1 MPDTEYEDSIEKFRP
16 VNQMGPGPSG
26 PNGPNGPN
34 GANSPNGPIITSM
47 QQMPGQQGPSG
58 PLGQQGSQGQP
69 SPEQIAM
76 MQQQRAM
83 QQQAMQQQA
92 MQQQMMQQQAMQQQA
107 MQQKNHGSSGK
118 KPTTFLEKLKRLKNN
133 DTLQE
138 IFVIAILFIIFST
151 SFYKNNLSKIP
162 FVTNENNCLNTAG
175 LLISAILIA
184 VIFVIIRTFL

>member
-1 MPDTEYEDSIEKFRP
+1 MPDTEYEDSIEQFRP
-16 VNQMGPGPSG
+16 VNQMGPGGPGGPGGSG
-26 PNGPNGPN
+26 GPMIP
-34 GANSPNGPIITSM
+34 SM
-47 QQMPGQQGPSG
+47 QQMPGQQGP
-58 PLGQQGSQGQP
+58 PQQGSPQQGPQGPQGSSGQP

-92 MQQQMMQQQAMQQQA
+92 MQQQMMQQQM
-107 MQQKNHGSSGK
+107 MQQKNHEFFGK

-184 VIFVIIRTFL
+184 IIFVIIRTFL

>member
-16 VNQMGPGPSG
+16 VNQMGPGPNGPSGPSG
-26 PNGPNGPN
+26 PNGPMIP
-34 GANSPNGPIITSM
+34 SM

-58 PLGQQGSQGQP
+58 PSGPSGPLGPPGQP

-92 MQQQMMQQQAMQQQA
+92 ML
-107 MQQKNHGSSGK
+107 QKNNGSHGK
-118 KPTTFLEKLKRLKNN
+118 KQTTLLEKLKRLKNN

-151 SFYKNNLSKIP
+151 GFYKNNLSKIP
-162 FVTNENNCLNTAG
+162 FVTNVNNCLNTAG

>member
-16 VNQMGPGPSG
+16 VNQMGPGGQGG
-26 PNGPNGPN
+26 PMIP
-34 GANSPNGPIITSM
+34 SM
-47 QQMPGQQGPSG
+47 QQIPGQQGP
-58 PLGQQGSQGQP
+58 PQQGPPQQGPQGPQGQP

-83 QQQAMQQQA
+83 QQQAMQQQ
-92 MQQQMMQQQAMQQQA
+92 MMQQQAMQQQA
-107 MQQKNHGSSGK
+107 LQQKNHGSSGK

-184 VIFVIIRTFL
+184 IIFVIIRTFL

>member
-16 VNQMGPGPSG
+16 VNQMGP
-26 PNGPNGPN
+26 NGPNGPMI
-34 GANSPNGPIITSM
+34 PSM
-47 QQMPGQQGPSG
+47 QQMPGQQGP
-58 PLGQQGSQGQP
+58 PQQGPQGPQGTSGQP

-92 MQQQMMQQQAMQQQA
+92 MLQQMMQQKTHAP
-107 MQQKNHGSSGK
+107 SGK

-184 VIFVIIRTFL
+184 IIFVIIRTFL

>member
-16 VNQMGPGPSG
+16 VNQIGLG

-34 GANSPNGPIITSM
+34 GPIIPSM
-47 QQMPGQQGPSG
+47 QQISGQQANPQQGPQG
-58 PLGQQGSQGQP
+58 PQGPPGQP
-69 SPEQIAM
+69 SPEQLAM

-83 QQQAMQQQA
+83 QQQMMQQHAMQQH
-92 MQQQMMQQQAMQQQA
+92 A
-107 MQQKNHGSSGK
+107 MQQKNHVYSSK
-118 KPTTFLEKLKRLKNN
+118 KPTTFVEKLKKLKNN

-184 VIFVIIRTFL
+184 IIFIIIRTFL

>member
-16 VNQMGPGPSG
+16 VNQIGPGGPGG

-34 GANSPNGPIITSM
+34 GPIIPSI

-58 PLGQQGSQGQP
+58 PLGPQGSPGQP

-83 QQQAMQQQA
+83 QQQAMQQQ
-92 MQQQMMQQQAMQQQA
+92 MMQQQAIQQQA
-107 MQQKNHGSSGK
+107 MQKKNNGSSGK

-162 FVTNENNCLNTAG
+162 FVTNENNCLNTSG

>member
-16 VNQMGPGPSG
+16 VNQMGSGPVG

-34 GANSPNGPIITSM
+34 GPMIPSM
-47 QQMPGQQGPSG
+47 QQMHGQQGPSG
-58 PLGQQGSQGQP
+58 PPGQSQGGQP

-92 MQQQMMQQQAMQQQA
+92 MQQQMLQQQV

-118 KPTTFLEKLKRLKNN
+118 KPTTFLEKLKKLKNN

-184 VIFVIIRTFL
+184 IIFVIIRTFL

>member
-1 MPDTEYEDSIEKFRP
+1 MPDTEYEDSIEKYRP
-16 VNQMGPGPSG
+16 SRQMGPAGPAG
-26 PNGPNGPN
+26 PVGPVGPV
-34 GANSPNGPIITSM
+34 GPSM
-47 QQMPGQQGPSG
+47 QQMQTLPQGNPQQGPQG
-58 PLGQQGSQGQP
+58 PQGPQGQP
-69 SPEQIAM
+69 SPEQIAI

-92 MQQQMMQQQAMQQQA
+92 MQQQMMQQ
-107 MQQKNHGSSGK
+107 KNHGFSGK

-151 SFYKNNLSKIP
+151 NFYKNNLSKIP

-184 VIFVIIRTFL
+184 IIFVIIRTFL

>member
-1 MPDTEYEDSIEKFRP
+1 MPDAEYEDSIEKFRP
-16 VNQMGPGPSG
+16 VNQMGSGPSG
-26 PNGPNGPN
+26 PNGPMIP
-34 GANSPNGPIITSM
+34 SM
-47 QQMPGQQGPSG
+47 QQIPGQQGPSG
-58 PLGQQGSQGQP
+58 PSGPQGNPQQGPPGQP

-76 MQQQRAM
+76 MQQQR
-83 QQQAMQQQA
+83 AMQQQA

-107 MQQKNHGSSGK
+107 MQQKNNGSSGK
-118 KPTTFLEKLKRLKNN
+118 KPTTFSEKLKTLKNN

>member
-16 VNQMGPGPSG
+16 VNQMGPGG
-26 PNGPNGPN
+26 PGGPGGPMI
-34 GANSPNGPIITSM
+34 PSM
-47 QQMPGQQGPSG
+47 QQMPGQQVP
-58 PLGQQGSQGQP
+58 PQQGPPQQGPQGSSGQP

-83 QQQAMQQQA
+83 QQQAMQQQ
-92 MQQQMMQQQAMQQQA
+92 MMQQQAMQQQA
-107 MQQKNHGSSGK
+107 MQQKTHGPSGK

-184 VIFVIIRTFL
+184 IIFVIIRTFL

>member
-16 VNQMGPGPSG
+16 VNQMGPGG
-26 PNGPNGPN
+26 PGGPMIP
-34 GANSPNGPIITSM
+34 SM
-47 QQMPGQQGPSG
+47 QQMPGQTQQGNPQQGPQG
-58 PLGQQGSQGQP
+58 PQGPQVPQGPQGQP
-69 SPEQIAM
+69 SPEQIAI

-92 MQQQMMQQQAMQQQA
+92 MQQQAMQQQTMQQQA
-107 MQQKNHGSSGK
+107 MQQKNYASSSK

>member
-16 VNQMGPGPSG
+16 VNQMGP
-26 PNGPNGPN
+26 NGPNGPMI
-34 GANSPNGPIITSM
+34 PSM
-47 QQMPGQQGPSG
+47 QQMPGQQGP
-58 PLGQQGSQGQP
+58 PQQGPQGPPGQP

-76 MQQQRAM
+76 MQQQR
-83 QQQAMQQQA
+83 AMQQQA

-107 MQQKNHGSSGK
+107 MQQKNNGSSGK

-175 LLISAILIA
+175 LLISAISIA
-184 VIFVIIRTFL
+184 IIFVIIRTFL

>member
-16 VNQMGPGPSG
+16 VNQMGPGPGG
-26 PNGPNGPN
+26 PNGPSGPMI
-34 GANSPNGPIITSM
+34 PSM

-58 PLGQQGSQGQP
+58 PQGNPQQGSPGQP

-76 MQQQRAM
+76 MQQQR
-83 QQQAMQQQA
+83 AMQQQA

-107 MQQKNHGSSGK
+107 MQQKNYGSSGK

>member
-16 VNQMGPGPSG
+16 VNQMGPNGPND
-26 PNGPNGPN
+26 PNGPNGP
-34 GANSPNGPIITSM
+34 IIPSM
-47 QQMPGQQGPSG
+47 QQMPGQPQQVNPQQGPQG
-58 PLGQQGSQGQP
+58 PQGQP

-83 QQQAMQQQA
+83 QQQKA
-92 MQQQMMQQQAMQQQA
+92 MQQQMMQQQAMQQ
-107 MQQKNHGSSGK
+107 KNNGFSGK

-184 VIFVIIRTFL
+184 IIFVIVRTFL

>member
-16 VNQMGPGPSG
+16 VSQMGPSGPSGPSG
-26 PNGPNGPN
+26 PNGPVIPL
-34 GANSPNGPIITSM
+34 M
-47 QQMPGQQGPSG
+47 QQIPGQH
-58 PLGQQGSQGQP
+58 QQGQPQQGQP

-92 MQQQMMQQQAMQQQA
+92 MQQQMMQQQAMQQ
-107 MQQKNHGSSGK
+107 KNNGSSGK
-118 KPTTFLEKLKRLKNN
+118 KHTTFLEKLKKLKKN

-162 FVTNENNCLNTAG
+162 FVTNENNCLNTSG

-184 VIFVIIRTFL
+184 IIFVIVRTFL

>member
-1 MPDTEYEDSIEKFRP
+1 MPDAEYEDSIEKFRP
-16 VNQMGPGPSG
+16 VNQMGSGPSG
-26 PNGPNGPN
+26 PNGPMIP
-34 GANSPNGPIITSM
+34 SM
-47 QQMPGQQGPSG
+47 QQIPGQQGPSG
-58 PLGQQGSQGQP
+58 PSGPQGNPQQGPPGQP

-83 QQQAMQQQA
+83 QQQAMQQQ
-92 MQQQMMQQQAMQQQA
+92 MMQQQA
-107 MQQKNHGSSGK
+107 MQQKNNGSSGK
-118 KPTTFLEKLKRLKNN
+118 KPTTFSEKLKTLKNN